1 MPHLRE
7 RVLEAAI
14 LQPTA
19 LRIHTSPINLH
30 SQHLAAIA
38 GPARISPHM
47 TSDVQI
53 ASQYTARP
61 IQEIAERLGVSTD
74 DLLPYGR
81 EIAKID
87 IKALDR
93 TRTRIKQ
100 KLILVSAITPT
111 PAGEG
116 KTTTSIGLAQAL
128 TELGESACLALREPS
143 LGPCMGMK
151 GGACGGGHSQVM
163 PLDRINLHFTGDFH
177 AITSAHNLLAA
188 LIDNHLHFGNQ
199 LNIDARKITWP
210 RVLDMNDR
218 ALRKMVTGLGGPG
231 QGVPRESGF
240 DITAASEVMAMLCLA
255 NDADDLRARLN
266 RTLVGYSL
274 TKEPILA
281 GQLGGVGAMMALLRD
296 AMNPNL
302 VQTLNGTPAFVH
314 GGPFANIAHG
324 CNSVVATRMAM
335 HFADWTVTEAGFGAD
350 LGAEKFLDIKCRTAG
365 LNPDAVVLV
374 ATIRALKMHGG
385 VAKNALHEANA
396 DAVLAG
402 LPNLDKHVENVRL
415 YGKPAVVAL
424 NQFAADTPE
433 EIEVVRQRCEE
444 LGIGFAASRHH
455 AEGGPG
461 AIDLAKAV
469 MIAADVEATPLQP
482 VYALTSAIE
491 DKIRAVATKVY
502 GADDVEF
509 DGLAHKQIERAVEL
523 GYGNLPVCIAKVP
536 GSLSDNPT
544 KIGRPTGFNITVRG
558 VQINAGAG
566 FLVVLTG
573 EIFRMPGLPRHPAAL
588 EIDLLTDGTIIG
600 VE

>member
-1 MPHLRE
+1 
-7 RVLEAAI
+7 
-14 LQPTA
+14 
-19 LRIHTSPINLH
+19 
-30 SQHLAAIA
+30 
-38 GPARISPHM
+38 M
-47 TSDVQI
+47 TTDVQI

-61 IQEIAERLGVSTD
+61 IQEIAEKLGVSAD

-81 EIAKID
+81 EIAKVD

-93 TRTRIKQ
+93 PRKRDKQ

-128 TELGESACLALREPS
+128 TEIGESACLALREPS

-188 LIDNHLHFGNQ
+188 LLDNHLHFGNK
-199 LNIDARKITWP
+199 LGIDLRKITWP

-218 ALRKMVTGLGGPG
+218 ALRRMVTGLGGPG
-231 QGVPRESGF
+231 QGMPRESGF

-255 NDADDLRARLN
+255 TDADDLRARLN
-266 RTLVGYSL
+266 RTVVGY
-274 TKEPILA
+274 TRETDPVFA
-281 GQLGGVGAMMALLRD
+281 EQLDGVGAMMALLRD
-296 AMNPNL
+296 ALNPNL
-302 VQTLNGTPAFVH
+302 VQTFNGTPAFVH

-324 CNSVVATRMAM
+324 CNSVIATRMAM
-335 HFADWTVTEAGFGAD
+335 HFADWTITEAGFGAD
-350 LGAEKFLDIKCRTAG
+350 LGAEKFLDIKCRAAG
-365 LNPDAVVLV
+365 LNPDAIVLV

-385 VAKNALHEANA
+385 VAKNALGETNVA
-396 DAVLAG
+396 AVEAG
-402 LPNLDKHVENVRL
+402 LPNLDKHIENVRM

-424 NQFAADTPE
+424 NQFANDTEE
-433 EIEVVRQRCEE
+433 EIEAVRKRCAE

-461 AIDLAKAV
+461 AIDLANAV
-469 MIAADVEATPLQP
+469 IEAASVEPTPLQP
-482 VYALTSAIE
+482 VYDLKDSVE
-491 DKIRAVATKVY
+491 NKIIAVATKVY
-502 GADDVEF
+502 GADGVEF
-509 DGLAHKQIERAVEL
+509 DGLAHKQIKRAEEL
-523 GYGNLPVCIAKVP
+523 GYGDLPVCIAKVP
-536 GSLSDNPT
+536 GSLSDNP
-544 KIGRPTGFNITVRG
+544 KKFGRPTDFTIAVRG

-573 EIFRMPGLPRHPAAL
+573 EIFRMPGLPRVPAAA
-588 EIDLLTDGTIIG
+588 EIDLLPDGTITG

>member
-1 MPHLRE
+1 MS
-7 RVLEAAI
+7 
-14 LQPTA
+14 T
-19 LRIHTSPINLH
+19 
-30 SQHLAAIA
+30 
-38 GPARISPHM
+38 
-47 TSDVQI
+47 DVQI
-53 ASQYTARP
+53 ANQYTARP
-61 IQEIAERLGVSTD
+61 IQEIAAQLGVSPD

-81 EIAKID
+81 DIAKVD
-87 IKALDR
+87 IQALSRPR
-93 TRTRIKQ
+93 TRQQQ

-188 LIDNHLHFGNQ
+188 IIDNHLHFGNK
-199 LNIDARKITWP
+199 LDLDLRKITWP
-210 RVLDMNDR
+210 RVMDMNDR
-218 ALRKMVTGLGGPG
+218 ALRQMVTGLGGPG
-231 QGVPRESGF
+231 QGMPRQSGF

-255 NDADDLRARLN
+255 KDADDLRARLN
-266 RTLVGYSL
+266 RTLIGYTRSQ
-274 TKEPILA
+274 EPVFA
-281 GQLGGVGAMMALLRD
+281 EQLDCVGAMMALLRD

-302 VQTLNGTPAFVH
+302 VQTFNGTPAFIH

-324 CNSVVATRMAM
+324 CNSIIATRMAM

-350 LGAEKFLDIKCRTAG
+350 LGAEKFLDIKCRSAD
-365 LNPDAVVLV
+365 LNPDAIVLV
-374 ATIRALKMHGG
+374 ATVRALKMHGG
-385 VAKNALHEANA
+385 VAKNTLHEPNTA
-396 DAVLAG
+396 AVAAG
-402 LPNLDKHVENVRL
+402 LPNLDKHIENVRL

-433 EIEVVRQRCEE
+433 EIEVVRRRCEE

-455 AEGGPG
+455 AEGGKG
-461 AIDLAKAV
+461 ALDLAHAV
-469 MIAADVEATPLQP
+469 MAAAATEPTPLLP
-482 VYALTSAIE
+482 VYDLKASVE
-491 DKIRAVATKVY
+491 DKIRAVATKIY
-502 GADDVEF
+502 GADDIEI
-509 DGLAHKQIERAVEL
+509 DGLAHKQIDRAVEL
-523 GYGNLPVCIAKVP
+523 GYGDLPVCIAKVP
-536 GSLSDNPT
+536 GSLSDDPK
-544 KIGRPTGFNITVRG
+544 KIGRPTNFNITVRG

-573 EIFRMPGLPRHPAAL
+573 QIFRMPGLPRTPAAT
-588 EIDLLTDGTIIG
+588 EIDLLPDGTIQG